1 MRAQGTP
8 TQPAEAEHAQA
19 RSTHRGLEV
28 ARRVLLALLAVLVG
42 AAVYLAN
49 ASGLLHN
56 ALPMPFGWGLATV
69 ESGSMEPSLSKGDLL
84 VVRAASGADV
94 GVRDVVVYRSATGS
108 LVVHRVVARDG
119 GTLTIQGDAND
130 SPDAPVDESQVLAVA
145 VGRVPGAGAA
155 VDALRTPAGIAVL
168 VVLALLLVEVP
179 FRRHRRADAAERKRL
194 MSEIAS
200 LKAQQQGRPDDW
212 REW

>member
-1 MRAQGTP
+1 MRAEGTDAAR
-8 TQPAEAEHAQA
+8 TPATHAQPRAA
-19 RSTHRGLEV
+19 RRGLEV

-42 AAVYLAN
+42 MVAYLAN
-49 ASGLLHN
+49 ASGVLHN

-69 ESGSMEPSLSKGDLL
+69 ESGSMEPAFSKGDLL

-94 GVRDVVVYRSATGS
+94 QVRDVVVYRAASGS
-108 LVVHRVVARDG
+108 LVVHRVVAREG

-155 VDALRTPAGIAVL
+155 VDALKSPAG
-168 VVLALLLVEVP
+168 VVVVVALALLLVEVP
-179 FRRHRRADAAERKRL
+179 FRRHRRAGEDERAELRR
-194 MSEIAS
+194 EIDE